1 MNKFVQQCIALKVT
15 SGLATKMTEMI
26 LRITTCALHNHMTLM
41 LWMFNVIMILIIMWI
56 LMLVKLLVMIMM
68 GLGELVSTFALLT

>member
-1 MNKFVQQCIALKVT
+1 
-15 SGLATKMTEMI
+15 
-26 LRITTCALHNHMTLM
+26 MTLM

-68 GLGELVSTFALLT
+68 DLGERVSTFALLT

>member
-1 MNKFVQQCIALKVT
+1 
-15 SGLATKMTEMI
+15 
-26 LRITTCALHNHMTLM
+26 MTLM
-41 LWMFNVIMILIIMWI
+41 FWMFNVIMILIIMLI

>member
-1 MNKFVQQCIALKVT
+1 
-15 SGLATKMTEMI
+15 MTEMI

-41 LWMFNVIMILIIMWI
+41 LWMFNVIMILIIMLI

>member
-1 MNKFVQQCIALKVT
+1 
-15 SGLATKMTEMI
+15 
-26 LRITTCALHNHMTLM
+26 MTLM

>member
-1 MNKFVQQCIALKVT
+1 
-15 SGLATKMTEMI
+15 MTEMI
-26 LRITTCALHNHMTLM
+26 LRHQDHYFSALHNHMTLM
-41 LWMFNVIMILIIMWI
+41 FWMINVIMILIIMLI

>member
-1 MNKFVQQCIALKVT
+1 M
-15 SGLATKMTEMI
+15 
-26 LRITTCALHNHMTLM
+26 ITTSALHNHMTLM
-41 LWMFNVIMILIIMWI
+41 FWMINVIMILIIMLI

>member
-1 MNKFVQQCIALKVT
+1 
-15 SGLATKMTEMI
+15 
-26 LRITTCALHNHMTLM
+26 MTLM
-41 LWMFNVIMILIIMWI
+41 LRMFNVIMILIIMWI

>member
-1 MNKFVQQCIALKVT
+1 
-15 SGLATKMTEMI
+15 
-26 LRITTCALHNHMTLM
+26 MTLM
-41 LWMFNVIMILIIMWI
+41 FWMINVIMILIIMLI

>member
-1 MNKFVQQCIALKVT
+1 
-15 SGLATKMTEMI
+15 
-26 LRITTCALHNHMTLM
+26 MTLM
-41 LWMFNVIMILIIMWI
+41 FWMINVIMISIIMLI

>member
-1 MNKFVQQCIALKVT
+1 
-15 SGLATKMTEMI
+15 
-26 LRITTCALHNHMTLM
+26 MTLTF
-41 LWMFNVIMILIIMWI
+41 WMFNVIMILIIMLI

>member
-1 MNKFVQQCIALKVT
+1 
-15 SGLATKMTEMI
+15 
-26 LRITTCALHNHMTLM
+26 MTLM
-41 LWMFNVIMILIIMWI
+41 LWMFNVIMILIIMLI